1 MVERFGDRTI
11 IMIGSVGAGLFTAA
25 ASLATSFELVLICY
39 GLFTG
44 KCVWFMVC
52 LVLNCF

>member
-44 KCVWFMVC
+44 KCV
-52 LVLNCF
+52 